1 MNTESW
7 LVSDNSKASDLRK
20 TLLPCQME
28 ILSLK
33 DSAAK
38 VQRVNINAE
47 WCVFVCACAIE
58 GKGKRKRTVV
68 ESER

>member
-47 WCVFVCACAIE
+47 WCVYLCVLV
-58 GKGKRKRTVV
+58 R
-68 ESER
+68 